1 MPTYSY
7 VCDACSHEF
16 ERFHA
21 VTDEPIQLCP
31 SCGRKRVRRRI
42 GAGAGLIFKGSG
54 FYLTDYARPKGITSD
69 KPPPGPDRSV
79 GAAGDDQGKAENSEH
94 IQKDL
99 SGKSESSSAC
109 QKSDQ

>member
-7 VCDACSHEF
+7 ICEACSHEF

-21 VTDEPIQLCP
+21 MTDEPIQLCP

-54 FYLTDYARPKGITSD
+54 FYLTDYARKSAPETSSNGGGEKEKTSKD
-69 KPPPGPDRSV
+69 KTKSSTTGS
-79 GAAGDDQGKAENSEH
+79 KSSE
-94 IQKDL
+94 
-99 SGKSESSSAC
+99 E
-109 QKSDQ
+109 

>member
-7 VCDACSHEF
+7 ICEACGHEF

-21 VTDEPIQLCP
+21 MTDEPIKLCP

-54 FYLTDYARPKGITSD
+54 FYITDYARPKGIPREGD
-69 KPPPGPDRSV
+69 PPGPSDKSAPETSRN
-79 GAAGDDQGKAENSEH
+79 GGDEKEKTSKGKTKSSTTGSKSSE
-94 IQKDL
+94 
-99 SGKSESSSAC
+99 E
-109 QKSDQ
+109 

>member
-7 VCDACSHEF
+7 ICDACGHEF

-21 VTDEPIQLCP
+21 MTDEPIQLCP

-54 FYLTDYARPKGITSD
+54 FYITDYARKSAPETSRNGGGEKEKTSKGKPKSSTTGS
-69 KPPPGPDRSV
+69 KS
-79 GAAGDDQGKAENSEH
+79 SE
-94 IQKDL
+94 
-99 SGKSESSSAC
+99 E
-109 QKSDQ
+109 

>member
-7 VCDACSHEF
+7 SCEACGHEF

-21 VTDEPIQLCP
+21 MTDEPIQLCP

-54 FYLTDYARPKGITSD
+54 FYITDYVRSKGN
-69 KPPPGPDRSV
+69 PQEGVPPGPSDKSAPETSQN
-79 GAAGDDQGKAENSEH
+79 GGGGKEKTS
-94 IQKDL
+94 K
-99 SGKSESSSAC
+99 GKTKSSTIDS
-109 QKSDQ
+109 KSNEE

>member
-7 VCDACSHEF
+7 ICEACSHEF

-21 VTDEPIQLCP
+21 MTDEPIQLCP

-54 FYLTDYARPKGITSD
+54 FYITDYVRSKGNPSD
-69 KPPPGPDRSV
+69 KSAPETSRNGGGEKEKTSKDKTKSSTT
-79 GAAGDDQGKAENSEH
+79 GSKSSE
-94 IQKDL
+94 
-99 SGKSESSSAC
+99 E
-109 QKSDQ
+109 